1 MTVGTEKSR
10 KMTVPKRPRR
20 ESSTTALKAAA
31 KTRGFNYPHKG
42 SSAGTHGQRW
52 EAWKT
57 AGSCG
62 EGKQCIVPMIS
73 VGKHGIPQRAV
84 V

>member
-1 MTVGTEKSR
+1 MVSAGKHGRLQE
-10 KMTVPKRPRR
+10 
-20 ESSTTALKAAA
+20 ALV
-31 KTRGFNYPHKG
+31 KG
-42 SSAGTHGQRW
+42 SSVGTHGQRW

-62 EGKQCIVPMIS
+62 EGKWCIVPMIS
-73 VGKHGIPQRAV
+73 AGKHGRLQEAV